1 MKNMASLSLESAVF
15 TLLFPLILRNAAAA
29 KMENPV
35 QRTDCVLVSY
45 AEHAQ
50 ILQV

>member
-1 MKNMASLSLESAVF
+1 MKNMASLSLESVVF
-15 TLLFPLILRNAAAA
+15 TLLFPLILRNADAA
-29 KMENPV
+29 KMGNPT
-35 QRTDCVLVSY
+35 QRTDCILVSY